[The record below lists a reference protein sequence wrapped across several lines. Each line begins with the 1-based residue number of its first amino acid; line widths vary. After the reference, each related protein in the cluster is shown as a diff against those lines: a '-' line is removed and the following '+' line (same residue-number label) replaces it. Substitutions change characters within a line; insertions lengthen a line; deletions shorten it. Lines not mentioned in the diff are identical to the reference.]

1 MLTAR
6 TAARTIARTAP
17 RRALSTSAALREE
30 AAAAA
35 GTVGAVPVQK
45 PLLGFSAATSLGVYY
60 LQQDTKIAQGLLLA
74 SVDELSQGTERITS
88 HLDRLQT
95 VEKDLAALRAQSAA
109 SGDVAKVR
117 AEMKKVYDGL
127 HLELLDLRA
136 HVWGVEQ
143 DLQKVAKTG
152 TCDGG
157 GGGVFFALVPQAPTP
172 ADTPQRPSGFRLVDR
187 KCSGLCH
194 CGGVRRLAGGWW
206 TGRCPP
212 GPPSYRG
219 ANSG

>member
-1 MLTAR
+1 MLTA
-6 TAARTIARTAP
+6 AARTARPAARLLA
-17 RRALSTSAALREE
+17 RRGLSSSAVVREE
-30 AAAAA
+30 AASAA

-45 PLLGFSAATSLGVYY
+45 PVGGFRGGILGFLLGFSAATSLGVYY

-117 AEMKKVYDGL
+117 GEMKKVYDGL

-143 DLQKVAKTG
+143 DLQKVAKTEHI
-152 TCDGG
+152 
-157 GGGVFFALVPQAPTP
+157 
-172 ADTPQRPSGFRLVDR
+172 RI
-187 KCSGLCH
+187 
-194 CGGVRRLAGGWW
+194 
-206 TGRCPP
+206 
-212 GPPSYRG
+212 
-219 ANSG
+219 